1 MRNIRVA
8 TLGVALGLVGLVGSV
23 GVVGCGGD
31 PAMEE
36 PVEPVESSDP
46 STGSLTDNFPGTWE
60 LTAVELADATGNP
73 ISVPDPPAFGSDGA
87 VGQLIADTDGHLG
100 VAIMQQGRPKYEEPT
115 LEEAVADLD
124 GYAALFGHLYRERLV
139 RPLDDPG
146 PRESRSPSERDGADE
161 RRDARGRRPGDGAS
175 AE

>member
-46 STGSLTDNFPGTWE
+46 STGSLTDSFPGTRFIVLARPWE
-60 LTAVELADATGNP
+60 SLTNP
-73 ISVPDPPAFGSDGA
+73 STRPPAA
-87 VGQLIADTDGHLG
+87 
-100 VAIMQQGRPKYEEPT
+100 
-115 LEEAVADLD
+115 
-124 GYAALFGHLYRERLV
+124 
-139 RPLDDPG
+139 
-146 PRESRSPSERDGADE
+146 
-161 RRDARGRRPGDGAS
+161 
-175 AE
+175 